1 MKFNKFIIFILIV
14 FLKTGNV
21 LSDNNIFNVNN
32 IEIEKKG
39 KTTNDELANRAIK
52 KGFSQLIRKILLDED
67 HKKLSE
73 LKFSQIKELMMYYQV
88 TRNNE
93 NVNNI
98 VEKINFNIFF
108 DKDKIHNLF
117 YQKNISYSE
126 ISNKELFLLP
136 ILKKKNKI
144 YIFNQNFFY
153 DQWNKI
159 AKDTLIEFILPQ
171 ENIEII
177 QNVNLKK
184 NILLDLELS
193 NILKEYSEKNLAL
206 VLIEDNGLNEEK
218 IYFKVRILGKNIIK
232 NINIKRN
239 NLGEDEFYKNIIFK
253 VKKEIIN
260 LIKSQNLID
269 IRTPSFLNA
278 EFITGKKN
286 SLVELNL
293 RLKKIDLV
301 EDIYIQQFNNKT
313 VYLKLKY
320 LGKLNKIIKQL
331 QDQNIILKLTDNQ
344 WTIKII

>member
-126 ISNKELFLLP
+126 ISDKELFLLP

-153 DQWNKI
+153 DQ
-159 AKDTLIEFILPQ
+159 
-171 ENIEII
+171 
-177 QNVNLKK
+177 
-184 NILLDLELS
+184 
-193 NILKEYSEKNLAL
+193 
-206 VLIEDNGLNEEK
+206 
-218 IYFKVRILGKNIIK
+218 
-232 NINIKRN
+232 
-239 NLGEDEFYKNIIFK
+239 
-253 VKKEIIN
+253 
-260 LIKSQNLID
+260 
-269 IRTPSFLNA
+269 
-278 EFITGKKN
+278 
-286 SLVELNL
+286 
-293 RLKKIDLV
+293 
-301 EDIYIQQFNNKT
+301 
-313 VYLKLKY
+313 
-320 LGKLNKIIKQL
+320 
-331 QDQNIILKLTDNQ
+331 
-344 WTIKII
+344 

>member
-1 MKFNKFIIFILIV
+1 MKFNKFILIILIV

-32 IEIEKKG
+32 IEIEKRG

-52 KGFSQLIRKILLDED
+52 KGFSQLIDKILLDED
-67 HKKLSE
+67 RKKLSE

-88 TRNNE
+88 TRSNE
-93 NVNNI
+93 NVDSI
-98 VEKINFNIFF
+98 AEKINFNIFF

-144 YIFNQNFFY
+144 FIFNQNFFY
-153 DQWNKI
+153 DQWNEISKNE
-159 AKDTLIEFILPQ
+159 LIEFILPQ

-206 VLIEDNGLNEEK
+206 VLIDDNGLNEEK
-218 IYFKVRILGKNIIK
+218 IYFKIRVLGKNIIK
-232 NINIKRN
+232 NITIKRN
-239 NLGEDEFYKNIIFK
+239 NLSEEEFYKNIIFK

-278 EFITGKKN
+278 QFVTGKKN
-286 SLVELNL
+286 NLVELNL